1 MLHTPLSG
9 FTDEEL
15 VTKVYADTEATWM
28 ELELAQRLEEALQ
41 RISELESECLK
52 LTEAA

>member
-9 FTDEEL
+9 ITDDEL
-15 VTKVYADTEATWM
+15 VTRVYADTEATWT

-41 RISELESECLK
+41 RADEFESECLK